1 MKTIVFDLDGTL
13 ADITH
18 RLHFIKDG
26 NHDWD
31 GFFAACVDDAPIPEM
46 VALFQVLERTNLMLQ
61 RSPNV
66 KAIYGPDEISLIIVS
81 GRSDKVID
89 QTREWLVKHDIYTD
103 DLYMRE
109 EGDHRPD
116 YQVKQ
121 EICDH
126 LKETGHEILL
136 AFDDHQQVV
145 DMWRANGVRCAQ
157 VDKGD
162 F

>member
-13 ADITH
+13 AGITH

-46 VALFQVLERTNLMLQ
+46 IALFQQLR
-61 RSPNV
+61 RG
-66 KAIYGPDEISLIIVS
+66 KEIGYNSLVIVS
-81 GRSDKVID
+81 GRSDQVYD
-89 QTREWLVKHDIYTD
+89 QTVDWLHKHNIMPDR
-103 DLYMRE
+103 LHMRR

-116 YQVKQ
+116 YKVKE
-121 EICDH
+121 EIFH
-126 LKETGHEILL
+126 MMVSQGHEILL
-136 AFDDHQQVV
+136 AFDDRQQVV
-145 DMWRANGVRCAQ
+145 DMWRSNGIRCAQ
-157 VDKGD
+157 VAKGD